1 MAKFIL
7 TMIMCSYASG
17 QCIPPIEFP
26 KHFDDMY
33 DCMTAGYQEALKKT
47 EELGKDQI
55 NEYGIYIK
63 FGCSEKQV
71 V

>member
-17 QCIPPIEFP
+17 QCIAPVELP
-26 KHFDDMY
+26 KQFDDIY
-33 DCMTAGYQEALKKT
+33 DCMIAGYQESLKKSQ
-47 EELGKDQI
+47 ELGRDQI
-55 NEYGIYIK
+55 NQYGIYIK